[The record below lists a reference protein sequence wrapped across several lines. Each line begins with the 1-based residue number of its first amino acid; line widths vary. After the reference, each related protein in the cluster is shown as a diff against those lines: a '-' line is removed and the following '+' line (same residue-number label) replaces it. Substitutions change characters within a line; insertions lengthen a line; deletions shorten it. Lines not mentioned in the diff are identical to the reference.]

1 MGINEIILWLMLIL
15 MAVAG
20 LDRCLFGYRLGLGDK
35 FEEGFNSLG
44 ALALSMVG
52 AICIAPVLG
61 AVLEPIV
68 GPIYQALGA
77 NPAMFATTLL
87 ANDMGGQ
94 PLAMDL
100 SGANAIIAADPGLS
114 QLAKAG
120 DAVGLEQAFLGRS
133 VADQNAYNAG
143 NFAGLI
149 LGAMM
154 GPTIVFSIPVALG
167 IIDLEDRPFLA
178 KGILIGM
185 ITIPLGCLAGGL
197 IKGYPLMWMV
207 MNLIPVFLVAIAIAV
222 GLAFIPNAM
231 IKGFL
236 WFGKFVI
243 LLLTAA
249 LIAAGIEGATGRVI
263 IPGMAPISEGFAV
276 IGGIAVVLAGA
287 FTLVHLMT
295 KYLGQPLSKIGGLL
309 GMNSVAAAGLV
320 ATLANNIAMFSILKD
335 MDDRGK
341 VINVAFCVS
350 AAFTFGDHLGFTAGV
365 NATMIFAMIVGKLV
379 GGVTAVILA
388 YFMAPKADRAQQAER
403 AAKAAA

>member
-1 MGINEIILWLMLIL
+1 MGINDIILWLMLIL
-15 MAVAG
+15 MVVAG

-61 AVLEPIV
+61 NVLEPIV

-94 PLAMDL
+94 PLAMNL
-100 SGANAIIAADPGLS
+100 SGATAIIANDPTLS
-114 QLAKAG
+114 QLAQAG
-120 DAVGLEQAFLGRS
+120 DAVGLEQAFLS
-133 VADQNAYNAG
+133 MPPEAQNAWNAG

-167 IIDLEDRPFLA
+167 IIALEDRPFLA
-178 KGILIGM
+178 KGILIGL

-197 IKGYPLMWMV
+197 IKGYPFMWMV
-207 MNLIPVFLVAIAIAV
+207 MNLIPVFIVAVAIAV
-222 GLAFIPNAM
+222 GLAVIPNAM
-231 IKGFL
+231 ITGFL

-243 LLLTAA
+243 LLLTVA
-249 LIAAGIEGATGRVI
+249 LIAAGIEGATGKVV

-309 GMNSVAAAGLV
+309 GMNSVAAAGMV
-320 ATLANNIAMFSILKD
+320 ATLANNIAMFSIMKD

-365 NATMIFAMIVGKLV
+365 NSTMIFSMIVGKLV

-388 YFMAPKADRAQQAER
+388 YFLAPKADPTQQAER
-403 AAKAAA
+403 AAQAAA